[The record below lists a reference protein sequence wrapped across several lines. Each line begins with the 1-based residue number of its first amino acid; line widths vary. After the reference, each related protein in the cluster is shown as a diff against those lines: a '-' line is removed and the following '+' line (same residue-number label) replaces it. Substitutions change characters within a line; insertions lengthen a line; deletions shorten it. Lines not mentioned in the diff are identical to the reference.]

1 MIKYYDAEAS
11 SDSAELEDMNN
22 AYVYAY
28 KNNYRADSHHSEIIG
43 DRYTANKPRVKKVN
57 RTRNSEY
64 RTNIVRNSEYNRN
77 SIYNSNIVGN
87 SEYTAN
93 IARNSMYNSNATLD
107 EGIYSYRANNDELKR
122 KEKIYNRRIVG
133 DKNNVSNKDKIRKS
147 AMERKKNIIRIFDV
161 IICFLMLMLI
171 SYRYATIDANF
182 RQKENLKKELASI
195 QKENEQLKVNIEK
208 KMNFNAIEQEAKEK
222 LGMQKL
228 DNNQKVYVNL
238 NKSDYIEPSESV
250 SNTENQKEE
259 TWWCKLLK
267 DLFKIDN

>member
-64 RTNIVRNSEYNRN
+64 RTNIARNSEYNANTSRN
-77 SIYNSNIVGN
+77 SVYNSNV
-87 SEYTAN
+87 
-93 IARNSMYNSNATLD
+93 TLD
-107 EGIYSYRANNDELKR
+107 GGVYSYRANNDKLKR
-122 KEKIYNRRIVG
+122 NEKIYNRRIVG
-133 DKNNVSNKDKIRKS
+133 DKNNVSDKGSNKDKIRKS

-171 SYRYATIDANF
+171 SYRYATIKT
-182 RQKENLKKELASI
+182 RS
-195 QKENEQLKVNIEK
+195 
-208 KMNFNAIEQEAKEK
+208 
-222 LGMQKL
+222 
-228 DNNQKVYVNL
+228 
-238 NKSDYIEPSESV
+238 
-250 SNTENQKEE
+250 
-259 TWWCKLLK
+259 
-267 DLFKIDN
+267 

>member
-43 DRYTANKPRVKKVN
+43 DRYTANKPKVKKVN

-64 RTNIVRNSEYNRN
+64 RTNIARNSKYNRN
-77 SIYNSNIVGN
+77 SVYNSNV
-87 SEYTAN
+87 
-93 IARNSMYNSNATLD
+93 TLD
-107 EGIYSYRANNDELKR
+107 GGVYSYRANNDKLKR
-122 KEKIYNRRIVG
+122 NEKIYNRRIVG
-133 DKNNVSNKDKIRKS
+133 NKNNVSNKDKIRKS

-171 SYRYATIDANF
+171 SYRYATINANF

-208 KMNFNAIEQEAKEK
+208 QMNFNAIEQEAKEK

>member
-43 DRYTANKPRVKKVN
+43 DRYTENKPRVKKIN

-64 RTNIVRNSEYNRN
+64 RTNIARNSKYNRN
-77 SIYNSNIVGN
+77 SVYNSNV
-87 SEYTAN
+87 
-93 IARNSMYNSNATLD
+93 TLD
-107 EGIYSYRANNDELKR
+107 GGVYSYRANNDKLKR
-122 KEKIYNRRIVG
+122 NEKIYNRRIVG
-133 DKNNVSNKDKIRKS
+133 NKNNVSNKDKIRKS

-171 SYRYATIDANF
+171 SYRYATINANF

-208 KMNFNAIEQEAKEK
+208 QMNFNAIEQEAKEK

>member
-43 DRYTANKPRVKKVN
+43 DRYTENKPKVKKVN

-64 RTNIVRNSEYNRN
+64 RTNIARNSKYNRN
-77 SIYNSNIVGN
+77 SVYNSNV
-87 SEYTAN
+87 
-93 IARNSMYNSNATLD
+93 TLD
-107 EGIYSYRANNDELKR
+107 GGVYSYRANNDKLKR
-122 KEKIYNRRIVG
+122 NEKIYNRRIVG
-133 DKNNVSNKDKIRKS
+133 NKNNVSNKDKIRKS

-171 SYRYATIDANF
+171 SYRYATINANF

-208 KMNFNAIEQEAKEK
+208 QMNFNAIEQEAKEK

-267 DLFKIDN
+267 DLFKINN

>member
-43 DRYTANKPRVKKVN
+43 DRYTENKPKVKKVN

-64 RTNIVRNSEYNRN
+64 RTNIARNSKYNRN
-77 SIYNSNIVGN
+77 SVYNSNV
-87 SEYTAN
+87 
-93 IARNSMYNSNATLD
+93 TLD
-107 EGIYSYRANNDELKR
+107 GEVYSYRANNDKLKR
-122 KEKIYNRRIVG
+122 NEKIYNRRIVG
-133 DKNNVSNKDKIRKS
+133 NKNNVSNKDKIRKS

-171 SYRYATIDANF
+171 SYRYATINANF

-208 KMNFNAIEQEAKEK
+208 QMNFNAIEQEAKEK

>member
-11 SDSAELEDMNN
+11 SDSAELEDMNT

-43 DRYTANKPRVKKVN
+43 DRYTENKPKVKKVN

-64 RTNIVRNSEYNRN
+64 RTNIARNSKYNRN
-77 SIYNSNIVGN
+77 SVYNSNV
-87 SEYTAN
+87 
-93 IARNSMYNSNATLD
+93 TLD
-107 EGIYSYRANNDELKR
+107 GGVYSYRANNDKLKR
-122 KEKIYNRRIVG
+122 NEKIYNRRIVG
-133 DKNNVSNKDKIRKS
+133 NKNNVSNKDKIRKS

-171 SYRYATIDANF
+171 SYRYATINANF

-208 KMNFNAIEQEAKEK
+208 QMNFNAIEQEAKEK

>member
-22 AYVYAY
+22 TYVYAY

-43 DRYTANKPRVKKVN
+43 DRYTENKPKVKKVN

-64 RTNIVRNSEYNRN
+64 RTNIARNSKYNRN
-77 SIYNSNIVGN
+77 SVYNSNV
-87 SEYTAN
+87 
-93 IARNSMYNSNATLD
+93 TLD
-107 EGIYSYRANNDELKR
+107 GGVYSYRANNDKLKR
-122 KEKIYNRRIVG
+122 NEKIYNRRIVG
-133 DKNNVSNKDKIRKS
+133 NKNNVSNKDKIRKS

-171 SYRYATIDANF
+171 SYRYATINANF

-208 KMNFNAIEQEAKEK
+208 QMNFNAIEQEAKEK

>member
-64 RTNIVRNSEYNRN
+64 RTNIARNSKYNRN
-77 SIYNSNIVGN
+77 SVSKSNV
-87 SEYTAN
+87 
-93 IARNSMYNSNATLD
+93 TLD
-107 EGIYSYRANNDELKR
+107 GGVYSYRANNDKLKR
-122 KEKIYNRRIVG
+122 NEKIYNRRIVG
-133 DKNNVSNKDKIRKS
+133 NKNNVSNKDKIRKS

-171 SYRYATIDANF
+171 SYRYATINANF

-208 KMNFNAIEQEAKEK
+208 QMNFNAIEQEAKEK

>member
-64 RTNIVRNSEYNRN
+64 RTNI
-77 SIYNSNIVGN
+77 
-87 SEYTAN
+87 
-93 IARNSMYNSNATLD
+93 ARNSMYNSNATLD

-122 KEKIYNRRIVG
+122 NEKIYNRRIVG

-171 SYRYATIDANF
+171 SYRYATINANF

-208 KMNFNAIEQEAKEK
+208 QMNFNAIEQEAKEK

>member
-43 DRYTANKPRVKKVN
+43 DRYTADKPRVKKVN

-64 RTNIVRNSEYNRN
+64 RTNIARNSEYDK
-77 SIYNSNIVGN
+77 
-87 SEYTAN
+87 
-93 IARNSMYNSNATLD
+93 TLD
-107 EGIYSYRANNDELKR
+107 EGVYSYRANNDKLKR
-122 KEKIYNRRIVG
+122 NEKIYNRRIVG
-133 DKNNVSNKDKIRKS
+133 DKNNVSDKDLNKDKIRKS

-161 IICFLMLMLI
+161 IVCFSMLMLI

-208 KMNFNAIEQEAKEK
+208 QMNFNAIEQEAKEK

>member
-1 MIKYYDAEAS
+1 MIKYYDVEAS
-11 SDSAELEDMNN
+11 SDSAELEDINN

-64 RTNIVRNSEYNRN
+64 RTNIARN
-77 SIYNSNIVGN
+77 SI
-87 SEYTAN
+87 
-93 IARNSMYNSNATLD
+93 YNSNATLD
-107 EGIYSYRANNDELKR
+107 EGAYSYRANNDELKR
-122 KEKIYNRRIVG
+122 NEKIYNRRIVG

-171 SYRYATIDANF
+171 SYRYATINANF

-208 KMNFNAIEQEAKEK
+208 QMNFNAIEQEAKEK

>member
-64 RTNIVRNSEYNRN
+64 RTNIARNSKYNRN
-77 SIYNSNIVGN
+77 SVYNSNV
-87 SEYTAN
+87 
-93 IARNSMYNSNATLD
+93 TLD
-107 EGIYSYRANNDELKR
+107 GGVYSYRANNDKLKR
-122 KEKIYNRRIVG
+122 NEKIYNRRIVG
-133 DKNNVSNKDKIRKS
+133 NKNNISNKDSNKDKIRKS

-171 SYRYATIDANF
+171 SYRYATINANF

-208 KMNFNAIEQEAKEK
+208 QMNFNAIEQEAKEK

>member
-43 DRYTANKPRVKKVN
+43 DRYTENKPKVKKVN

-64 RTNIVRNSEYNRN
+64 RTNIARNSKYNRN
-77 SIYNSNIVGN
+77 SVYNSNV
-87 SEYTAN
+87 
-93 IARNSMYNSNATLD
+93 TLD
-107 EGIYSYRANNDELKR
+107 GGVYSYRANNDKLKR
-122 KEKIYNRRIVG
+122 NEKIYNRRIVG
-133 DKNNVSNKDKIRKS
+133 NKNNVSNKDKIRKS

-171 SYRYATIDANF
+171 SYRYATINANF

-208 KMNFNAIEQEAKEK
+208 QMSFNAIEQEAKEK

>member
-43 DRYTANKPRVKKVN
+43 DRYTANKTRVKKVN

-64 RTNIVRNSEYNRN
+64 RTNIARNSV
-77 SIYNSNIVGN
+77 YNSNIVGN
-87 SEYTAN
+87 SEYTEN
-93 IARNSMYNSNATLD
+93 IARNSIYNSNATLD
-107 EGIYSYRANNDELKR
+107 EGVYSYRANNDELKR
-122 KEKIYNRRIVG
+122 NEKIYNRRIVG

-171 SYRYATIDANF
+171 SYRYATINANF

-208 KMNFNAIEQEAKEK
+208 QMNFNAIEQEAKEK

>member
-64 RTNIVRNSEYNRN
+64 RTNI
-77 SIYNSNIVGN
+77 
-87 SEYTAN
+87 
-93 IARNSMYNSNATLD
+93 ARNSVYNSNATLY
-107 EGIYSYRANNDELKR
+107 EGVYSYRANNDELKR
-122 KEKIYNRRIVG
+122 NEKIYNRRIVG

-171 SYRYATIDANF
+171 SYRYATINANF
-182 RQKENLKKELASI
+182 RQKENLKKELSSI

-208 KMNFNAIEQEAKEK
+208 QMNFNAIEQEAKEK

>member
-64 RTNIVRNSEYNRN
+64 RTNIARNSEYNANTSRN
-77 SIYNSNIVGN
+77 SVNNSNV
-87 SEYTAN
+87 
-93 IARNSMYNSNATLD
+93 TLD
-107 EGIYSYRANNDELKR
+107 EGVYSYRANNDKLKR
-122 KEKIYNRRIVG
+122 NEKIYNRRIVG
-133 DKNNVSNKDKIRKS
+133 DKNNVSDKGSNKDKIRKS

-208 KMNFNAIEQEAKEK
+208 QMNFNAIEQEAKEK

>member
-64 RTNIVRNSEYNRN
+64 RTNIARNSKYNRN
-77 SIYNSNIVGN
+77 SVYNSNV
-87 SEYTAN
+87 
-93 IARNSMYNSNATLD
+93 TLD
-107 EGIYSYRANNDELKR
+107 GEVYSYRANNDKLKR
-122 KEKIYNRRIVG
+122 NEKIYNRRIVG
-133 DKNNVSNKDKIRKS
+133 NKNNVSNKDKIRKS

-171 SYRYATIDANF
+171 SYRYATINANF

-208 KMNFNAIEQEAKEK
+208 QMNFNAIEQEAKEK

-250 SNTENQKEE
+250 SNTENKKEE

>member
-43 DRYTANKPRVKKVN
+43 DRYTENKPKVKKVN

-64 RTNIVRNSEYNRN
+64 RTNIARNSKYNRN
-77 SIYNSNIVGN
+77 SVYNSNV
-87 SEYTAN
+87 
-93 IARNSMYNSNATLD
+93 TLD
-107 EGIYSYRANNDELKR
+107 GGVYSYRANNDKLKR
-122 KEKIYNRRIVG
+122 NEKIYNRRIVG
-133 DKNNVSNKDKIRKS
+133 NKNNVSNKDKIRKS

-171 SYRYATIDANF
+171 SYRYATINANF

-208 KMNFNAIEQEAKEK
+208 QMNFNAIEQEAKEK

-228 DNNQKVYVNL
+228 DNNQKEYVNL

>member
-64 RTNIVRNSEYNRN
+64 RTNI
-77 SIYNSNIVGN
+77 
-87 SEYTAN
+87 
-93 IARNSMYNSNATLD
+93 ARNSMYNSNATLD

-122 KEKIYNRRIVG
+122 NEKIYNRRIVG

-171 SYRYATIDANF
+171 SYRYATINANF

-208 KMNFNAIEQEAKEK
+208 QMNFNAIEQEAKEK

-238 NKSDYIEPSESV
+238 NKSDYIEPSESA

-267 DLFKIDN
+267 DLFRIDN

>member
-43 DRYTANKPRVKKVN
+43 DRYTENKPKVKKVN

-64 RTNIVRNSEYNRN
+64 RTNIARNSKYNRN
-77 SIYNSNIVGN
+77 SVYNSNV
-87 SEYTAN
+87 
-93 IARNSMYNSNATLD
+93 TLD
-107 EGIYSYRANNDELKR
+107 GGVYSYRVNNDKLKR
-122 KEKIYNRRIVG
+122 NEKIYNRRIVG
-133 DKNNVSNKDKIRKS
+133 NKNNVSNKDKIRKS

-171 SYRYATIDANF
+171 SYRYATINANF

-208 KMNFNAIEQEAKEK
+208 QMNFNAIEQEAKEK

>member
-43 DRYTANKPRVKKVN
+43 DRYTADKPRVKKVN

-64 RTNIVRNSEYNRN
+64 RT
-77 SIYNSNIVGN
+77 
-87 SEYTAN
+87 N

-122 KEKIYNRRIVG
+122 NEKIYNRRIVG

-171 SYRYATIDANF
+171 SYRYATINANF

-208 KMNFNAIEQEAKEK
+208 QMNFNAIEQEAKEK

-238 NKSDYIEPSESV
+238 NKSDYIEPSESA

>member
-64 RTNIVRNSEYNRN
+64 RTNIARNSEYNANTSRN
-77 SIYNSNIVGN
+77 SVYNSNV
-87 SEYTAN
+87 
-93 IARNSMYNSNATLD
+93 TLD
-107 EGIYSYRANNDELKR
+107 GGVYSYRANNDKLKR
-122 KEKIYNRRIVG
+122 NEKIYNRRIVG
-133 DKNNVSNKDKIRKS
+133 DKNNVSDRDSNKDKIRKS

-161 IICFLMLMLI
+161 IVCFSMLMLI

-208 KMNFNAIEQEAKEK
+208 QMNFNAIEQEAKEK

>member
-28 KNNYRADSHHSEIIG
+28 KNNYRADSNHSEIIG
-43 DRYTANKPRVKKVN
+43 DRYTENKPKVKKVN

-64 RTNIVRNSEYNRN
+64 RTNIARNSKYNRN
-77 SIYNSNIVGN
+77 SVYNSNV
-87 SEYTAN
+87 
-93 IARNSMYNSNATLD
+93 TLD
-107 EGIYSYRANNDELKR
+107 GGVYSYRANNDKLKR
-122 KEKIYNRRIVG
+122 NEKIYNRRIVG
-133 DKNNVSNKDKIRKS
+133 NKNNVSNKDKIRKS

-171 SYRYATIDANF
+171 SYRYATINANF

-208 KMNFNAIEQEAKEK
+208 QMNFNAIEQEAKEK

>member
-64 RTNIVRNSEYNRN
+64 RTNIARNSKYNRN
-77 SIYNSNIVGN
+77 SVYNSNV
-87 SEYTAN
+87 
-93 IARNSMYNSNATLD
+93 TLD
-107 EGIYSYRANNDELKR
+107 GEVYSYRANNDKLKR
-122 KEKIYNRRIVG
+122 NEKIYNRRIVG
-133 DKNNVSNKDKIRKS
+133 NKNNVSNKDKIRKS

-171 SYRYATIDANF
+171 SYRYATINANF
-182 RQKENLKKELASI
+182 RQKENLKKELSSI

-208 KMNFNAIEQEAKEK
+208 QMNFNAIEQEAKEK

>member
-1 MIKYYDAEAS
+1 LIKYYDAEAS

-43 DRYTANKPRVKKVN
+43 DRYTENKPKVKKVN

-64 RTNIVRNSEYNRN
+64 RTNIARNSKYNRN
-77 SIYNSNIVGN
+77 SVYNSNV
-87 SEYTAN
+87 
-93 IARNSMYNSNATLD
+93 TLD
-107 EGIYSYRANNDELKR
+107 GGVYSYRANNDKLKR
-122 KEKIYNRRIVG
+122 NEKIYNRRIVG
-133 DKNNVSNKDKIRKS
+133 NKNNVSNKDKIRKS

-171 SYRYATIDANF
+171 SYRYATINANF

-208 KMNFNAIEQEAKEK
+208 QMSFNAIEQEAKEK

>member
-64 RTNIVRNSEYNRN
+64 RTNIARNSEYN
-77 SIYNSNIVGN
+77 
-87 SEYTAN
+87 AN
-93 IARNSMYNSNATLD
+93 TARNSVNNSNVTLD
-107 EGIYSYRANNDELKR
+107 EGVYSYRANNDKLKR
-122 KEKIYNRRIVG
+122 NEKIYNRRIVG
-133 DKNNVSNKDKIRKS
+133 DKNNVSDKGSNKDKIRKS

-161 IICFLMLMLI
+161 IVCFSMLMLI

-208 KMNFNAIEQEAKEK
+208 QMNFNAIEQEAKEK

>member
-1 MIKYYDAEAS
+1 LIKYYDAEAS

-43 DRYTANKPRVKKVN
+43 DRYTANKPRVKKIN

-64 RTNIVRNSEYNRN
+64 RTNIARNSKYNRN
-77 SIYNSNIVGN
+77 SVYNSNV
-87 SEYTAN
+87 
-93 IARNSMYNSNATLD
+93 TLD
-107 EGIYSYRANNDELKR
+107 GGVYSYRANNDKLKR
-122 KEKIYNRRIVG
+122 NEKIYNRRIVG
-133 DKNNVSNKDKIRKS
+133 NKNNVSNKDKIRKS

-171 SYRYATIDANF
+171 SYRYATINANF

-208 KMNFNAIEQEAKEK
+208 QMSFNAIEQEAKEK

>member
-43 DRYTANKPRVKKVN
+43 DRYTANKPRVKKIN

-64 RTNIVRNSEYNRN
+64 RTNIARNSEYNRN
-77 SIYNSNIVGN
+77 SV
-87 SEYTAN
+87 
-93 IARNSMYNSNATLD
+93 YNSNATLD
-107 EGIYSYRANNDELKR
+107 EGVYSYRANNDKLKR
-122 KEKIYNRRIVG
+122 NEKIYNRRIVG
-133 DKNNVSNKDKIRKS
+133 NKNNVSNKDKIRKS

-171 SYRYATIDANF
+171 SYRYATINANF

-208 KMNFNAIEQEAKEK
+208 QMNFNAIEQEAKEK

>member
-43 DRYTANKPRVKKVN
+43 DRYTANKTRVKKVN

-64 RTNIVRNSEYNRN
+64 NVNT
-77 SIYNSNIVGN
+77 
-87 SEYTAN
+87 
-93 IARNSMYNSNATLD
+93 ARNSVYNSNATLD
-107 EGIYSYRANNDELKR
+107 EGVYSYRAYNDKLKR
-122 KEKIYNRRIVG
+122 NEKIYNRRIVG
-133 DKNNVSNKDKIRKS
+133 DKNNISDKDSNKDKIRKS

-161 IICFLMLMLI
+161 IVCFSMLMLI

-208 KMNFNAIEQEAKEK
+208 QMNFNAIEQEAKEK

>member
-64 RTNIVRNSEYNRN
+64 RTNIARNSKYNRN
-77 SIYNSNIVGN
+77 SVYNSNV
-87 SEYTAN
+87 
-93 IARNSMYNSNATLD
+93 TLD
-107 EGIYSYRANNDELKR
+107 GGVYSYRANNDKLKR
-122 KEKIYNRRIVG
+122 NEKIYNRRIVG

-171 SYRYATIDANF
+171 SYRYATINANF

-208 KMNFNAIEQEAKEK
+208 QMNFNAIEQEAKEK

>member
-43 DRYTANKPRVKKVN
+43 DRYTANKPRVKKIN

-64 RTNIVRNSEYNRN
+64 RTNIARNSKYNRN
-77 SIYNSNIVGN
+77 SVYNSNV
-87 SEYTAN
+87 
-93 IARNSMYNSNATLD
+93 TLD
-107 EGIYSYRANNDELKR
+107 GEVYSYRANNDKLKR
-122 KEKIYNRRIVG
+122 NEKIYNRRIVG
-133 DKNNVSNKDKIRKS
+133 NKNNVSNKDKIRKS

-171 SYRYATIDANF
+171 SYRYATINANF

-208 KMNFNAIEQEAKEK
+208 QMNFNAIEQEAKEK

>member
-64 RTNIVRNSEYNRN
+64 RTNIARNSKYNRN
-77 SIYNSNIVGN
+77 SV
-87 SEYTAN
+87 
-93 IARNSMYNSNATLD
+93 YNSNATLD
-107 EGIYSYRANNDELKR
+107 EGVYSYRTNNDKLKR
-122 KEKIYNRRIVG
+122 NEKIYNRRIVG
-133 DKNNVSNKDKIRKS
+133 DKNNVSDRDSNKDKIRKS

-171 SYRYATIDANF
+171 SYRYATINANF

-208 KMNFNAIEQEAKEK
+208 QMNFNAIEQEAKEK

>member
-43 DRYTANKPRVKKVN
+43 DRYTANKPRVKKIN

-64 RTNIVRNSEYNRN
+64 RTNIARNSEYNRN
-77 SIYNSNIVGN
+77 SVYNSNV
-87 SEYTAN
+87 
-93 IARNSMYNSNATLD
+93 TLD
-107 EGIYSYRANNDELKR
+107 GGVYSYRANNDKLKR
-122 KEKIYNRRIVG
+122 NEKIYNRRIVG
-133 DKNNVSNKDKIRKS
+133 NKNNVSNKDKIRKS

-171 SYRYATIDANF
+171 SYRYATINANF

-208 KMNFNAIEQEAKEK
+208 QMNFNAIEQEAKEK

-250 SNTENQKEE
+250 SNTKNQKEE
-259 TWWCKLLK
+259 TWW
-267 DLFKIDN
+267 

>member
-64 RTNIVRNSEYNRN
+64 RTNIARNSKYNRN
-77 SIYNSNIVGN
+77 SVYNSNV
-87 SEYTAN
+87 
-93 IARNSMYNSNATLD
+93 TLD
-107 EGIYSYRANNDELKR
+107 GEVYSYRANNDKLKR
-122 KEKIYNRRIVG
+122 NEKIYNRRIVG
-133 DKNNVSNKDKIRKS
+133 NKNNVSNKDKIRKS

-171 SYRYATIDANF
+171 SYRYATINANF

-208 KMNFNAIEQEAKEK
+208 QMNFNAIEQEAKEK

>member
-43 DRYTANKPRVKKVN
+43 DRYTENKPKVKKVN

-64 RTNIVRNSEYNRN
+64 RTNIARNSKYNRN
-77 SIYNSNIVGN
+77 SVYNSNV
-87 SEYTAN
+87 
-93 IARNSMYNSNATLD
+93 TLD
-107 EGIYSYRANNDELKR
+107 GGVYSYRANNDKLKR
-122 KEKIYNRRIVG
+122 NEKIYNRRIVG
-133 DKNNVSNKDKIRKS
+133 NKNNVSNKDKIRKS

-171 SYRYATIDANF
+171 SYRYATINANF
-182 RQKENLKKELASI
+182 RHKENLKKELASI

-208 KMNFNAIEQEAKEK
+208 QMNFNAIEQEAKEK